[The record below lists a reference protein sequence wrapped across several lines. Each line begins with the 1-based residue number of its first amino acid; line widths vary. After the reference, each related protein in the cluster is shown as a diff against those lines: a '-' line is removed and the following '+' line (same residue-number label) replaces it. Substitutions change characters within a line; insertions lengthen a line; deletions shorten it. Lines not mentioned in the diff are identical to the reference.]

1 MSQRGFSE
9 AFDPDVLALPLFDD
23 AHRTLADEIG
33 KWCGDRA
40 EAWASLDTT
49 DPAVT
54 GRAVLAELG
63 QAGWLR
69 HLDPGRPDSDLRS
82 LCLRR
87 QALAYYEDLADFTY
101 SIQELTAAAIA
112 RHGTDRQ
119 RRRHLPGLATGTSAG
134 ALAFSEPGAGSDLA
148 AVVLEAAPDGDG
160 FVLNGTK
167 TWIAQGDIADVCVVL
182 ARTGDGPGPLGLTT
196 FVVDRGA
203 PGFETEPI
211 GAIAPRSWAEL
222 TFTDFRVGPEA
233 VLGERGQ
240 GLVVA
245 LDVLERARTTVAA
258 AAIGFARRAFRLALD
273 HARTRKVYGG
283 RLADLQLVRSSLA
296 GMDVKLSAAS
306 LLTARAA
313 WAVDMHRD
321 HARHSSTAKLYGTEA
336 ACEIVDRAVQ
346 IFGAAG
352 LVSGSAMERLYRQ
365 IRSLRI
371 YEGSSEVIEMTIA
384 DAL

>member
-1 MSQRGFSE
+1 MSPSE
-9 AFDPDVLALPLFDD
+9 VFDPDFLALPLFDD

-33 KWCGDRA
+33 RWCADR
-40 EAWASLDTT
+40 AWASLDTA
-49 DPAVT
+49 DPAAA
-54 GRAVLAELG
+54 GRTVLADLG
-63 QAGWLR
+63 RSGWLR
-69 HLDPGRPDSDLRS
+69 HLDPDQPDSDLRS

-87 QALAYYEDLADFTY
+87 QALAYHEDLADFGY
-101 SIQELTAAAIA
+101 SIQELTAAAIV
-112 RHGTDRQ
+112 RHGNDQQ
-119 RRRHLPGLATGTSAG
+119 RRRYLPGLAAGTSAG

-148 AVVLEAAPDGDG
+148 AVALAAVPDGDG

-196 FVVDRGA
+196 FLVDCGD
-203 PGFETEPI
+203 PGFKAEPI

-222 TFTDFRVGPEA
+222 TFTELRVGPEA

-245 LDVLERARTTVAA
+245 LDVLERARATVAA

-273 HARTRKVYGG
+273 HARTRKAFGG
-283 RLADLQLVRSSLA
+283 RLMDLQLVRSALA
-296 GMDVKLSAAS
+296 QMDVKLSAAS

-313 WAVDMHRD
+313 WAMDLDLD
-321 HARHSSTAKLYGTEA
+321 HAKHSSTAKLYGTEA
-336 ACEIVDRAVQ
+336 AGEIVDSAVQ

-352 LVSGSAMERLYRQ
+352 LVAGGVMERLYRQ

-384 DAL
+384 GAL

>member
-1 MSQRGFSE
+1 MSPSE
-9 AFDPDVLALPLFDD
+9 VFDPDVLTLPLYED
-23 AHRTLADEIG
+23 AHRALAAEIG
-33 KWCGDRA
+33 QWCADRA
-40 EAWASLDTT
+40 EAWATLDTT
-49 DPAVT
+49 DPAAV
-54 GRAVLAELG
+54 GRSLLTELG
-63 QAGWLR
+63 RAGWLR
-69 HLDPGRPDSDLRS
+69 HLDPDQPDSDLRS

-87 QALAYYEDLADFTY
+87 QALAYHEDLADFAY
-101 SIQELTAAAIA
+101 SVQELTAAAIA
-112 RHGTDRQ
+112 RHGTEEQ
-119 RRRHLPGLATGTSAG
+119 RRRELPGLADGTRAG
-134 ALAFSEPGAGSDLA
+134 ALALSEPGAGSDLA
-148 AVVLEAAPDGDG
+148 AAVLTATPDGDG

-167 TWIAQGDIADVCVVL
+167 SWIAQGDIADVCVVL

-196 FVVDRGA
+196 FVVDGKA
-203 PGFETEPI
+203 PGLKAEPI

-222 TFTDFRVGPEA
+222 TFTDVRVGPEA

-245 LDVLERARTTVAA
+245 LDILEQARATVAA
-258 AAIGFARRAFRLALD
+258 AALGFARRSFRLARD
-273 HARTRKVYGG
+273 HARTRKAYGR

-296 GMDVKLSAAS
+296 QMDVKLSAAA

-313 WAVDMHRD
+313 WATDLGHD
-321 HARHSSTAKLYGTEA
+321 HAKHSSTAKLYATEA
-336 ACEIVDRAVQ
+336 AGEIVDSSVQ

-352 LVSGSAMERLYRQ
+352 LVAGSPMERLYRQ

>member
-1 MSQRGFSE
+1 MSLSE

-23 AHRTLADEIG
+23 AHRALTDEIER
-33 KWCGDRA
+33 WCGDRA
-40 EAWASLDTT
+40 EAWGSLDTT

-54 GRAVLAELG
+54 GRAMLAELG
-63 QAGWLR
+63 QSGWLR

-112 RHGTDRQ
+112 RHGTDQQ
-119 RRRHLPGLATGTSAG
+119 RRRYLPGLATGTSAG
-134 ALAFSEPGAGSDLA
+134 ALAVSEPGAGSDLA
-148 AVVLEAAPDGDG
+148 AVALEATPDGDG

-196 FVVDRGA
+196 FLVDCGV
-203 PGFETEPI
+203 PGFAAEPI

-222 TFTDFRVGPEA
+222 TFTDVRVGPEA

-245 LDVLERARTTVAA
+245 LDVLERARATVAA

-273 HARTRKVYGG
+273 HARTRKAYGG

-313 WAVDMHRD
+313 WAMDVDLA
-321 HARHSSTAKLYGTEA
+321 HAKHSSTAKLYGTEA
-336 ACEIVDRAVQ
+336 AGEIVDSAVQ

-352 LVSGSAMERLYRQ
+352 LVSGSAMELLYRQ

>member
-1 MSQRGFSE
+1 MSVSE
-9 AFDPDVLALPLFDD
+9 VFDPDVLALPLFDD
-23 AHRTLADEIG
+23 AHRTLTDEIAQ
-33 KWCGDRA
+33 WCGDRA
-40 EAWASLDTT
+40 EAWVSLDTT
-49 DPAVT
+49 DPAAT
-54 GRAVLAELG
+54 GRAMLAELG
-63 QAGWLR
+63 RSGWLR
-69 HLDPGRPDSDLRS
+69 HLDPDRPDSDFRS

-87 QALAYYEDLADFTY
+87 QALAYHEDLADFTY

-119 RRRHLPGLATGTSAG
+119 RRRHLPGLAAGTSAG
-134 ALAFSEPGAGSDLA
+134 ALAVSEPGAGSDLA
-148 AVVLEAAPDGDG
+148 AVALEATPDGDG

-196 FVVDRGA
+196 FLVDCGA
-203 PGFETEPI
+203 PGFKAEPI

-222 TFTDFRVGPEA
+222 TFTDLRVGPEA

-240 GLVVA
+240 GLVVT
-245 LDVLERARTTVAA
+245 LDVLERARATVAA

-273 HARTRKVYGG
+273 HARTRRAYGG
-283 RLADLQLVRSSLA
+283 RLADLQLVKSSLA
-296 GMDVKLSAAS
+296 RMDVKLSAAS

-313 WAVDMHRD
+313 WAMDADLD
-321 HARHSSTAKLYGTEA
+321 HAKLSSTAKLYGTEA
-336 ACEIVDRAVQ
+336 AGEIVDSAVQ
-346 IFGAAG
+346 ILGAAG